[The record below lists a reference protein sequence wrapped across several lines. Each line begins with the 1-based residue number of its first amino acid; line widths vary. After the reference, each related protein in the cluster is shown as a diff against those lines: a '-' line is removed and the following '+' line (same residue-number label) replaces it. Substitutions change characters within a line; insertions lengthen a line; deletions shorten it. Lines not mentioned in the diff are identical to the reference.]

1 MAQREVDPR
10 LKELFDRGEKVY
22 SISKL
27 NNIDTCEYQAY
38 LTYIMKEKGLGNC
51 YNILGSQIHDC
62 LEKIMN
68 GLSNESELPAVLQK
82 ELDDIDMLGITFPS
96 DRNGGVSIR
105 DNWIADM
112 SDFCNNFLKP
122 EGKFDTE
129 QLFIFRTPEGAYLQG
144 YIDLIRYNKD
154 GSISI
159 YDWKTSSQFSSE
171 NLRHHGRQLVLYALA
186 KEQEGYN
193 VKNVAWIMLKYAEA
207 SFWGKARKNS
217 KEDTLIKKVCSRS
230 KIVSEIRSYIEH
242 DLEQLGYSELDIE
255 LMLNEAVKNNSLN
268 KLPDNVRDKYIIK
281 PYVRQ
286 YELTGEIKQETL
298 TYIREKI
305 AQYESKSDD
314 ENDWTPM
321 NITDK
326 NSFYCNNL
334 CGYRKKCRFIA
345 THNAIKSG
353 FYHNENDDLF

>member
-10 LKELFDRGEKVY
+10 LKELFDRGEKLY

-38 LTYIMKEKGLGNC
+38 LTYIVKEKGLGNC

-68 GLSNESELPAVLQK
+68 GLSDESELPVVLQK

-105 DNWIADM
+105 DHWIADM
-112 SDFCNNFLKP
+112 SDFCNNFVKP

-193 VKNVAWIMLKYAEA
+193 VKNVAWIMLKYAEI

-230 KIVSEIRSYIEH
+230 KIVSEIRSYIER

-255 LMLNEAVKNNSLN
+255 LMINEAVKNNSLN
-268 KLPDNVRDKYIIK
+268 KLPDNVRDKYTVK

-286 YELTGEIKQETL
+286 YELTDEIKQETL
-298 TYIREKI
+298 TYIKEKI

-353 FYHNENDDLF
+353 FYHKENDDLF